1 MKYLMSDQTLF
12 RDRDVF
18 EADYLPEQFNYRDA
32 QLREMAFAIRPAVFG
47 SRPNNVVLKGLPGTG
62 KTTSV
67 RHLFSEIRET
77 TQRIVPVYVNC
88 QNHHTRFMVFTRIYE
103 GVFGHLPPTTG
114 ISLRRILNEVGC
126 ALSERKKVL
135 LVCLDDANYLLH
147 DGVLNDTVFSI
158 LRLYE
163 EFQGV
168 RSGVI
173 LTVSNT
179 ETDFRK
185 ELDACVISSLQ
196 PTEIYF
202 PPYCCD
208 EVRTILQE
216 RIHRGVYAGVISSE
230 MFELIV
236 ERALLAGDLRVGL
249 DLIRRAVL
257 SAEQDARKMVEAG
270 DIESAFEIS
279 QHIHLVNSVKIL
291 NKEEKKM
298 LCSMAEYS
306 MQEERIMYSG
316 ELFDSVREATPMGY
330 TTFFERLKKFDEM
343 RLISMRS
350 CWRNGNTR
358 EISLRYEAEKV
369 MEECGG

>member
-1 MKYLMSDQTLF
+1 M
-12 RDRDVF
+12 
-18 EADYLPEQFNYRDA
+18 
-32 QLREMAFAIRPAVFG
+32 
-47 SRPNNVVLKGLPGTG
+47 
-62 KTTSV
+62 
-67 RHLFSEIRET
+67 
-77 TQRIVPVYVNC
+77 
-88 QNHHTRFMVFTRIYE
+88 
-103 GVFGHLPPTTG
+103 
-114 ISLRRILNEVGC
+114 
-126 ALSERKKVL
+126 
-135 LVCLDDANYLLH
+135 
-147 DGVLNDTVFSI
+147 
-158 LRLYE
+158 
-163 EFQGV
+163 

-216 RIHRGVYAGVISSE
+216 RIHQGVYAGVISSE
-230 MFELIV
+230 VFELIV

-257 SAEQDARKMVEAG
+257 GAEQDARKMVEAG

-298 LCSMAEYS
+298 LRSMAEYS

-316 ELFDSVREATPMGY
+316 ELFDSVRETAPMGY